1 MTVLRILIGGLVA
14 TMSVAAAAAG
24 AGPQSA
30 QVVSGKEN
38 YRVYCENCHGAEG
51 KGDGTFS
58 KSLRKPPAD
67 LTQLAKK
74 NKGQFPTE
82 TVAKLID
89 GRTRDQAHL
98 KSDMPVWGDVF
109 SKSAGSATPEDVKT
123 RIDGLVRY
131 LETIQDKGKI

>member
-1 MTVLRILIGGLVA
+1 MTVLRILIGGLIA
-14 TMSVAAAAAG
+14 TTALATAAAG
-24 AGPQSA
+24 ARPQLA
-30 QVVSGKEN
+30 QDESGKQN
-38 YRVYCENCHGAEG
+38 YGLYCASCHGAEG

-82 TVAKLID
+82 TVFKLID
-89 GRTRDQAHL
+89 GRTRDDAHL

-109 SKSAGSATPEDVKT
+109 SKSETTPAPADVKA
-123 RIDGLVRY
+123 RVDGLVRY